1 MKDNKF
7 ISILDKITVIAGGA
21 ALVAMIACTS
31 LNVFSR
37 FIFNQGVKWSE
48 EYGYLFF
55 CWVVFLGAASCYYSR
70 ELISIN
76 VFVLMLPDK
85 VQQAL
90 FVIKRCFMIVVNIWL
105 FKIAIEFTIG
115 GAAKV
120 TSLMKIPFSWL
131 DAAVAVM
138 FGLVIIYS
146 VKDAY
151 LAVTGKEEA
160 DKERHAE

>member
-7 ISILDKITVIAGGA
+7 LAILDRITVIAGA
-21 ALVAMIACTS
+21 MALVAMIVCTS

-37 FIFNQGVKWSE
+37 FLFNQGVKWTE
-48 EYGYLFF
+48 EYSYLFF

-76 VFVLMLPDK
+76 VFVLMLPEK
-85 VQQAL
+85 VQKIL
-90 FVIKRCFMIVVNIWL
+90 FILKRCLMIVANVWL
-105 FKIAIEFTIG
+105 FRIAIEFTIG

-131 DAAVAVM
+131 DAGVAVM
-138 FGLVIIYS
+138 FCLAILYAVRDG
-146 VKDAY
+146 Y
-151 LAVTGKEEA
+151 LAVTGKEGP